1 MKNRDEFVSDL
12 KERLDRWNAEAAK
25 WEARAARAREDQLA
39 AFKARRDEALY
50 QLKLL
55 EKASSA
61 AFEDAARGA
70 EAAWRA
76 LSQAFDDARA
86 HFEKAPRKKTK
97 A

>member
-1 MKNRDEFVSDL
+1 MKTRDEFVSDL

-39 AFKARRDEALY
+39 AFNARRDEALY

-70 EAAWRA
+70 EGAWRA
-76 LSQAFDDARA
+76 LSQAFEDARA
-86 HFEKAPRKKTK
+86 HFEKSPPKKTK

>member
-1 MKNRDEFVSDL
+1 MKNRDQFVSDL
-12 KERLDRWNAEAAK
+12 KERLDRWNAQAAK

-39 AFKARRDEALY
+39 AFNARRDEALY

-70 EAAWRA
+70 EGAWQA

-86 HFEKAPRKKTK
+86 HFEKVPPKKTK